1 MTVYL
6 IKLVA
11 AFVRSKI
18 LHKNTVWPVKPV
30 LGEAKRLARL
40 NEDFKK
46 IFAEAEGYVG
56 FEKAH
61 GGLLFGDAEDI
72 ACIRKMR
79 ARLALLEEGGHNE

>member
-11 AFVRSKI
+11 AFIRSRV
-18 LHKNTVWPVKPV
+18 LRRNTIWPARPD

-40 NEDFKK
+40 SEDFAR
-46 IFAEAEGYVG
+46 IFAEAEGYC
-56 FEKAH
+56 ATADQ
-61 GGLLFGDAEDI
+61 GGLIFGDAEDI

-79 ARLALLEEGGHNE
+79 ARLALLEEGSHNG